1 METQAYFTNIR
12 SHISAELKKAND
24 CIYVAVAWFTDPK
37 LLAILCDKAKE
48 GKDVQLIMMND
59 DINRAYGVNY
69 NELETCGGKVY
80 LIDGDTGKLMHNKFC
95 VVDGSTTITG
105 SYNWSNKAQSNHEN
119 ITITTDSTLLA
130 ESFIDEF
137 KRIKVLYHGKDALI
151 RFDAEIVCKRLL
163 IIDNLIQLEEYDQIL
178 LHQTKINE
186 YELTVEVQSI
196 ISALET
202 SDFVSTSVQI
212 RDYLIKIKS
221 LAKYNDVDLER
232 LKWEI
237 KYLETEILAIENE
250 KVTIEKII
258 SDFIHTYTLAFG
270 ELLSKIL
277 KLKKERLQKAGNDE
291 RSKEYEEAEK
301 EFRDF
306 KEQYRQEKKKEFYDL
321 SADEKE
327 DLKKLYRKA
336 ATLCHPD
343 RFTDEDMK
351 AKAHLVFIELQEA
364 YAKNDLKRVK
374 EILDKLEKG
383 IYDIEQKGSGN
394 KKQDLLD
401 RINYLRSRLNE
412 ITKSVNDLLISKSY
426 KDIITIK
433 NMDTFFEEEKDRL
446 EKELNNLEK

>member
-1 METQAYFTNIR
+1 METQAYFSNIR

-24 CIYVAVAWFTDPK
+24 SIYVAVAWFTDPK
-37 LLAILCDKAKE
+37 LLAILCDKAKT

-69 NELETCGGKVY
+69 NELENCGGKVY
-80 LIDGDTGKLMHNKFC
+80 LIDGDTGTLMHNKFC

-137 KRIKVLYHGKDALI
+137 RRIKVLYHGKDALI
-151 RFDAEIVCKRLL
+151 KFDAEIVCKRLL

-186 YELTVEVQSI
+186 YELTVEVAAIVSSLKVPDYT
-196 ISALET
+196 SASL
-202 SDFVSTSVQI
+202 SI
-212 RDYLIKIKS
+212 RDYLVKIKS
-221 LAKYNDVDLER
+221 ISTYIDVDLEQ

-277 KLKKERLQKAGNDE
+277 KLKKEHLQRAGNDE

-306 KEQYRQEKKKEFYDL
+306 KERYREEKKKEFYDL

-401 RINYLRSRLNE
+401 RINYLRTRLNE

-433 NMDTFFEEEKDRL
+433 NMDTFFEEEKERL